1 VEEGNLRH
9 GSKIRFVCFPFD
21 GSLTNP
27 FRKMKERGVAQQF
40 SIKDLEHFTGVKSH
54 TIRAWE
60 QRYELLIPKRTST
73 NIRYY
78 SGDDLKKLLNVS
90 YLMHHG
96 MKISKIAQLSDSALL
111 TKVNEIQLSEGGLS
125 SMFSRLKLSM
135 LNYDEAAFHEV
146 VNEHSAQFGLDKTVL
161 EVFLPFLSQIGVL
174 WLTNSICP
182 AQEHF
187 ISHLMRQVLNAAVD
201 GVQDEIRSD
210 APVAI
215 LYLPEREI
223 HDISLLFI
231 HFLCRKYSIR
241 SVFLGAS
248 VPFSDLLGV
257 AEQFPNARFVAYC
270 TTYPAS
276 SEAQAYVDMI
286 TSEFEGLENKF
297 LLAGKVFE
305 GCSSN
310 EVVTTVTNG
319 SELASVLFG

>member
-1 VEEGNLRH
+1 
-9 GSKIRFVCFPFD
+9 
-21 GSLTNP
+21 
-27 FRKMKERGVAQQF
+27 MKERGVAQQF

-60 QRYELLIPKRTST
+60 QRYNLLVPKRTAT

-90 YLMHHG
+90 YLMYHG
-96 MKISKIAQLSDSALL
+96 MKISKIADLGDEALID
-111 TKVNEIQLSEGGLS
+111 KVNEVQIEEGGLS
-125 SMFSRLKLSM
+125 AVFSRLKLSM
-135 LNYDEAAFHEV
+135 LNYDEALFNEIV
-146 VNEHSAQFGLDKTVL
+146 REHSNEYGLEKTVL

-187 ISHLMRQVLNAAVD
+187 ISHLMRQVLNSAVD
-201 GVQDEIRSD
+201 CLQEDLKSD
-210 APVAI
+210 APIAV

-231 HFLCRKYSIR
+231 HFLCRKYQIR

-248 VPFSDLLGV
+248 VPFSDLMGV
-257 AEQFPNARFVAYC
+257 AEQFPNARFVSYC

-276 SEAQAYVDMI
+276 SEAQSYVNLV
-286 TSEFEGLENKF
+286 TSEFEGLDNKF

-305 GCSSN
+305 GCTSN
-310 EVVTTVTNG
+310 DVVTTVTNG
-319 SELASVLFG
+319 EDLMKVLFD

>member
-1 VEEGNLRH
+1 
-9 GSKIRFVCFPFD
+9 
-21 GSLTNP
+21 
-27 FRKMKERGVAQQF
+27 MKERGVAQQF

-60 QRYELLIPKRTST
+60 QRYKLLVPKRTAT

-90 YLMHHG
+90 YLMYHG
-96 MKISKIAQLSDSALL
+96 MKISKIADLGDEALID
-111 TKVNEIQLSEGGLS
+111 KVNEVQIEEGGLS
-125 SMFSRLKLSM
+125 AVFSRLKLSM
-135 LNYDEAAFHEV
+135 LNYDEALFNEIV
-146 VNEHSAQFGLDKTVL
+146 REHSDEHGLEKTVL

-187 ISHLMRQVLNAAVD
+187 ISHLMRQVLNSAVD
-201 GVQDEIRSD
+201 CLQEDLKSD
-210 APVAI
+210 APIAV

-231 HFLCRKYSIR
+231 HFLCRKYQIR

-248 VPFSDLLGV
+248 VPFSDLMGV
-257 AEQFPNARFVAYC
+257 AEQFPNARFVSYC

-276 SEAQAYVDMI
+276 SEAQSYVNLV
-286 TSEFEGLENKF
+286 TSEFEGLDNKF

-305 GCSSN
+305 GCASN
-310 EVVTTVTNG
+310 DVVITVTNG
-319 SELASVLFG
+319 EDLIKVLFD

>member
-1 VEEGNLRH
+1 
-9 GSKIRFVCFPFD
+9 
-21 GSLTNP
+21 
-27 FRKMKERGVAQQF
+27 MKERGVAQQF

-60 QRYELLIPKRTST
+60 QRYNLLVPKRTAT

-90 YLMHHG
+90 YLMYHG
-96 MKISKIAQLSDSALL
+96 MKISKIADLGDEALID
-111 TKVNEIQLSEGGLS
+111 KVNEVQIEEGGLS
-125 SMFSRLKLSM
+125 AVFSRLKLSM
-135 LNYDEAAFHEV
+135 LNYDEALFNEIV
-146 VNEHSAQFGLDKTVL
+146 REHSNEYGLEKTVL

-187 ISHLMRQVLNAAVD
+187 ISHLMRQVLNSAVD
-201 GVQDEIRSD
+201 CLQEDLKSD
-210 APVAI
+210 APIAV

-231 HFLCRKYSIR
+231 HFLCRKYQIR

-248 VPFSDLLGV
+248 VPFSDLMGV
-257 AEQFPNARFVAYC
+257 AEQFPNARFVSYC

-276 SEAQAYVDMI
+276 SEAQSYVNLV
-286 TSEFEGLENKF
+286 TSEFEGLDNKF

-305 GCSSN
+305 GCASN
-310 EVVTTVTNG
+310 DVVTTVTNG
-319 SELASVLFG
+319 EDLMKVLFD

>member
-1 VEEGNLRH
+1 
-9 GSKIRFVCFPFD
+9 
-21 GSLTNP
+21 
-27 FRKMKERGVAQQF
+27 MKERGVAQQF

-60 QRYELLIPKRTST
+60 QRYNLLVPKRTAT

-90 YLMHHG
+90 YLMYHG
-96 MKISKIAQLSDSALL
+96 MKISKIADLGDEALIH
-111 TKVNEIQLSEGGLS
+111 KVNEVQIEEGGLS
-125 SMFSRLKLSM
+125 AVFSRLKLSM
-135 LNYDEAAFHEV
+135 LNYDEALFNEIV
-146 VNEHSAQFGLDKTVL
+146 REHSNEYGLEKTVL

-187 ISHLMRQVLNAAVD
+187 ISHLMRQVLNSAVD
-201 GVQDEIRSD
+201 CLQEDLKSD
-210 APVAI
+210 APIAV

-231 HFLCRKYSIR
+231 HFLCRKYQIR

-248 VPFSDLLGV
+248 VPFSDLMGV
-257 AEQFPNARFVAYC
+257 AEQFPNARFVSYC

-276 SEAQAYVDMI
+276 SEAQSYVNLV
-286 TSEFEGLENKF
+286 TSEFEGLDNKF

-305 GCSSN
+305 GCTSN
-310 EVVTTVTNG
+310 DVVTTVTNG
-319 SELASVLFG
+319 EDLMKVLFD

>member
-1 VEEGNLRH
+1 
-9 GSKIRFVCFPFD
+9 
-21 GSLTNP
+21 
-27 FRKMKERGVAQQF
+27 MKERGVAQQF

-60 QRYELLIPKRTST
+60 QRYKLLVPKRTAT

-90 YLMHHG
+90 YLMYHG
-96 MKISKIAQLSDSALL
+96 MKISKIADLGDEALID
-111 TKVNEIQLSEGGLS
+111 KVNEVQIEEGGLS
-125 SMFSRLKLSM
+125 AVFSRLKLSM
-135 LNYDEAAFHEV
+135 LNYDEALFNEIV
-146 VNEHSAQFGLDKTVL
+146 REHSDEHGLEKTVL

-187 ISHLMRQVLNAAVD
+187 ISHLMRQVLNSAVD
-201 GVQDEIRSD
+201 CLQEDLKSD
-210 APVAI
+210 APIAV

-231 HFLCRKYSIR
+231 HFLCRKYQIR

-248 VPFSDLLGV
+248 VPFSDLIGV
-257 AEQFPNARFVAYC
+257 AEQFPNARFVSYC

-276 SEAQAYVDMI
+276 SEAQSYVNLV
-286 TSEFEGLENKF
+286 TSEFEGLDNKF

-305 GCSSN
+305 GCASN
-310 EVVTTVTNG
+310 DVVTTVTNG
-319 SELASVLFG
+319 EDLMKVLFD

>member
-1 VEEGNLRH
+1 
-9 GSKIRFVCFPFD
+9 
-21 GSLTNP
+21 
-27 FRKMKERGVAQQF
+27 MKERGVAQQF

-60 QRYELLIPKRTST
+60 QRYNLLVPKRTAT

-90 YLMHHG
+90 YLMYHG
-96 MKISKIAQLSDSALL
+96 MKISKIADLGDEALID
-111 TKVNEIQLSEGGLS
+111 KVNEVQIEEGGLS
-125 SMFSRLKLSM
+125 AVFSRLKLSM
-135 LNYDEAAFHEV
+135 LNYDEALFNEIV
-146 VNEHSAQFGLDKTVL
+146 REHSNEYGLEKTVL

-187 ISHLMRQVLNAAVD
+187 ISHLMRQVLNSAVD
-201 GVQDEIRSD
+201 SLQDDLKSD
-210 APVAI
+210 APIAV

-231 HFLCRKYSIR
+231 HFLCRKYQIR

-248 VPFSDLLGV
+248 VPFSDLMGV
-257 AEQFPNARFVAYC
+257 AEQFPNARFVSYC

-276 SEAQAYVDMI
+276 SEAQSYVNLV
-286 TSEFEGLENKF
+286 TSEFEGLDNKF

-305 GCSSN
+305 GCTSN
-310 EVVTTVTNG
+310 DVVTTVTNG
-319 SELASVLFG
+319 EDLMKVLFD

>member
-1 VEEGNLRH
+1 
-9 GSKIRFVCFPFD
+9 
-21 GSLTNP
+21 
-27 FRKMKERGVAQQF
+27 MKERGVAQQF

-54 TIRAWE
+54 TIRVWE
-60 QRYELLIPKRTST
+60 QRYNLLVPKRTAT

-90 YLMHHG
+90 YLMYHG
-96 MKISKIAQLSDSALL
+96 MKISKIADLGDQALID
-111 TKVNEIQLSEGGLS
+111 KVNEVQIEEGGLS
-125 SMFSRLKLSM
+125 AVFSRLKLSM
-135 LNYDEAAFHEV
+135 LNYDEALFNEIV
-146 VNEHSAQFGLDKTVL
+146 REHSNEYGLEKTVL

-187 ISHLMRQVLNAAVD
+187 ISHLMRQVLNSAVD
-201 GVQDEIRSD
+201 SLQDDLKSD
-210 APVAI
+210 APIAV

-231 HFLCRKYSIR
+231 HFLCRKYQIR

-248 VPFSDLLGV
+248 VPFSDLMGV
-257 AEQFPNARFVAYC
+257 AEQFPNARFVSYC

-276 SEAQAYVDMI
+276 SEAQSYVNLV
-286 TSEFEGLENKF
+286 TSEFEGLDNKF

-305 GCSSN
+305 GCTSN
-310 EVVTTVTNG
+310 DVVTTVTNG
-319 SELASVLFG
+319 EDLMKVLFD

>member
-1 VEEGNLRH
+1 
-9 GSKIRFVCFPFD
+9 
-21 GSLTNP
+21 
-27 FRKMKERGVAQQF
+27 MKERGVAQQF

-60 QRYELLIPKRTST
+60 QRYKLLVPKRTAT

-90 YLMHHG
+90 YLMYHG
-96 MKISKIAQLSDSALL
+96 MKISKIADLGDEALID
-111 TKVNEIQLSEGGLS
+111 KVNEVQIEEGGLS
-125 SMFSRLKLSM
+125 AVFSRLKLSM
-135 LNYDEAAFHEV
+135 LNYDEALFNEIV
-146 VNEHSAQFGLDKTVL
+146 REHSDEHGLEKTVL

-187 ISHLMRQVLNAAVD
+187 ISHLMRQVLNSAVD
-201 GVQDEIRSD
+201 CLQEDLKSD
-210 APVAI
+210 VPIAV

-231 HFLCRKYSIR
+231 HFLCRKYQIR

-248 VPFSDLLGV
+248 VPFSDLMGV
-257 AEQFPNARFVAYC
+257 AEQFPNARFVSYC

-276 SEAQAYVDMI
+276 SEAQSYVNLV
-286 TSEFEGLENKF
+286 TSEFEGLDNKF

-305 GCSSN
+305 GCASN
-310 EVVTTVTNG
+310 DVVTTVTNG
-319 SELASVLFG
+319 EDLMKVLFD

>member
-1 VEEGNLRH
+1 
-9 GSKIRFVCFPFD
+9 
-21 GSLTNP
+21 
-27 FRKMKERGVAQQF
+27 MKERGIAQQF

-60 QRYELLIPKRTST
+60 QRYDLLVPKRTAT

-96 MKISKIAQLSDSALL
+96 MKISKIAKLGQKSLL
-111 TKVNEIQLSEGGLS
+111 DRVNEVQIAEGGMS
-125 SMFSRLKLSM
+125 AVFSRLKLSM
-135 LNYDEAAFHEV
+135 LNYDEAAFHELV
-146 VNEHSAQFGLDKTVL
+146 KEHSDEFGLDQNIL

-201 GVQDEIRSD
+201 GFKDEILSD
-210 APVAI
+210 APVAV

-231 HFLCRKYSIR
+231 HFLCRKYNIR
-241 SVFLGAS
+241 SIFLGAS

-257 AEQFPNARFVAYC
+257 AEQFPNARFVSYC

-276 SEAQAYVDMI
+276 SEAQAYVDLI
-286 TSEFEGLENKF
+286 SSEFAGLDNKF
-297 LLAGKVFE
+297 LLAGKAFE
-305 GCSSN
+305 GCASN
-310 EVVTTVTNG
+310 DLVTTVTNG
-319 SELASVLFG
+319 EELAAVLFA

>member
-1 VEEGNLRH
+1 
-9 GSKIRFVCFPFD
+9 
-21 GSLTNP
+21 
-27 FRKMKERGVAQQF
+27 MKERGVAQQF

-60 QRYELLIPKRTST
+60 QRYKLLVPKRTAT

-90 YLMHHG
+90 YLMYHG
-96 MKISKIAQLSDSALL
+96 MKISKIADLGDEALID
-111 TKVNEIQLSEGGLS
+111 KVNEVQIEEGGLS
-125 SMFSRLKLSM
+125 AVFSRLKLSM
-135 LNYDEAAFHEV
+135 LNYDEALFNEIV
-146 VNEHSAQFGLDKTVL
+146 REHSDEHGLEKTVL

-187 ISHLMRQVLNAAVD
+187 ISHLMRQVLNSAVD
-201 GVQDEIRSD
+201 CLQEDLKSD
-210 APVAI
+210 APIAV

-231 HFLCRKYSIR
+231 HFLCRKYQIR

-248 VPFSDLLGV
+248 VPFSDLIGV
-257 AEQFPNARFVAYC
+257 AEQFPNARFVSYC

-276 SEAQAYVDMI
+276 SEAQSYVNLV
-286 TSEFEGLENKF
+286 TSEFEGLDNKF

-305 GCSSN
+305 GCTSN
-310 EVVTTVTNG
+310 DVVTTVTNG
-319 SELASVLFG
+319 EDLMKVLFD

>member
-1 VEEGNLRH
+1 
-9 GSKIRFVCFPFD
+9 
-21 GSLTNP
+21 
-27 FRKMKERGVAQQF
+27 MKERGIAQQF

-60 QRYELLIPKRTST
+60 QRYDLLVPKRTAT

-78 SGDDLKKLLNVS
+78 SGEDLKKLLNVS
-90 YLMHHG
+90 YLMYHG
-96 MKISKIAQLSDSALL
+96 MKISKIAQLGDASLL
-111 TKVNEIQLSEGGLS
+111 EKVSEIQMAEGGLS
-125 SMFSRLKLSM
+125 AIFSRMKLSM
-135 LNYDEAAFHEV
+135 LNYDEAAFHQLVE
-146 VNEHSAQFGLDKTVL
+146 EHSSEFGLEKTVL
-161 EVFLPFLSQIGVL
+161 DVFLPFLSQIGVL

-187 ISHLMRQVLNAAVD
+187 ISHLMRQVLNSAVD
-201 GVQDEIRSD
+201 CVKDEIKSD
-210 APVAI
+210 APVAV

-241 SVFLGAS
+241 SIFLGAS
-248 VPFSDLLGV
+248 VPFGDLLGV

-276 SEAQAYVDMI
+276 SEAQAYVDLI
-286 TSEFEGLENKF
+286 TSEFEGLDNKF
-297 LLAGKVFE
+297 LLAGRVFE

-310 EVVTTVTNG
+310 DVVTTVTNG
-319 SELASVLFG
+319 SELASILFD

>member
-1 VEEGNLRH
+1 
-9 GSKIRFVCFPFD
+9 
-21 GSLTNP
+21 
-27 FRKMKERGVAQQF
+27 MKERGVAQQF

-60 QRYELLIPKRTST
+60 QRYKLLVPKRTAT

-90 YLMHHG
+90 YLMYHG
-96 MKISKIAQLSDSALL
+96 MKISKIAELGDEALIDR
-111 TKVNEIQLSEGGLS
+111 VNEVQIEEGGLS
-125 SMFSRLKLSM
+125 AVFSRLKLSM
-135 LNYDEAAFHEV
+135 LNYDEALFNEIV
-146 VNEHSAQFGLDKTVL
+146 REHSDEHGLEKTVL

-187 ISHLMRQVLNAAVD
+187 ISHLMRQVLNSAVD
-201 GVQDEIRSD
+201 SLQEDLKSD
-210 APVAI
+210 APIAV

-231 HFLCRKYSIR
+231 HFLCRKYQIR

-248 VPFSDLLGV
+248 VPFSDLMGV
-257 AEQFPNARFVAYC
+257 AEQFPNARFVSYC

-276 SEAQAYVDMI
+276 SEAQSYVNLV
-286 TSEFEGLENKF
+286 TSEFEGLDNKF

-305 GCSSN
+305 GCTSN
-310 EVVTTVTNG
+310 DVVTTVTNG
-319 SELASVLFG
+319 EDLMKVLFD

>member
-1 VEEGNLRH
+1 
-9 GSKIRFVCFPFD
+9 
-21 GSLTNP
+21 
-27 FRKMKERGVAQQF
+27 MKERGVAQQF

-60 QRYELLIPKRTST
+60 QRYKLLVPKRTAT

-90 YLMHHG
+90 YLMYHG
-96 MKISKIAQLSDSALL
+96 MKISKIADLGDEALID
-111 TKVNEIQLSEGGLS
+111 KVNEVQIEEGGLS
-125 SMFSRLKLSM
+125 AVFSRLKLSM
-135 LNYDEAAFHEV
+135 LNYDEALFNEIV
-146 VNEHSAQFGLDKTVL
+146 REHSDEHGLEKTVL

-187 ISHLMRQVLNAAVD
+187 ISHLMRQVLNSAVD
-201 GVQDEIRSD
+201 CLQDDLKSD
-210 APVAI
+210 APIAV

-231 HFLCRKYSIR
+231 HFLCRKYQIR

-248 VPFSDLLGV
+248 VPFSDLMGV
-257 AEQFPNARFVAYC
+257 AEQFPNARFVSYC

-276 SEAQAYVDMI
+276 SEAQSYVNLV
-286 TSEFEGLENKF
+286 TSEFEGLDNKF

-305 GCSSN
+305 GCASN
-310 EVVTTVTNG
+310 DVVTTVTNG
-319 SELASVLFG
+319 EDLMKVLFD

>member
-1 VEEGNLRH
+1 
-9 GSKIRFVCFPFD
+9 
-21 GSLTNP
+21 
-27 FRKMKERGVAQQF
+27 MKERGVAQQF

-60 QRYELLIPKRTST
+60 QRYKLLVPKRTAT

-90 YLMHHG
+90 YLMYHG
-96 MKISKIAQLSDSALL
+96 MKISKIADLGDEALID
-111 TKVNEIQLSEGGLS
+111 KVNEVQIEEGGLS
-125 SMFSRLKLSM
+125 AVFSRLKLSM
-135 LNYDEAAFHEV
+135 LNYDEALFNEIV
-146 VNEHSAQFGLDKTVL
+146 REHSDEHGLEKTVL

-187 ISHLMRQVLNAAVD
+187 ISHLMRQVLNSAVD
-201 GVQDEIRSD
+201 CLQDDLKSD
-210 APVAI
+210 APIAV

-231 HFLCRKYSIR
+231 HFLCRKYQIR

-248 VPFSDLLGV
+248 VPFSDLIGV
-257 AEQFPNARFVAYC
+257 AEQFPNARFVSYC

-276 SEAQAYVDMI
+276 SEAQSYVNLV
-286 TSEFEGLENKF
+286 TSEFEGLDNKF

-305 GCSSN
+305 GCASN
-310 EVVTTVTNG
+310 DVVTTVTNG
-319 SELASVLFG
+319 EDLMKVLFD

>member
-1 VEEGNLRH
+1 
-9 GSKIRFVCFPFD
+9 
-21 GSLTNP
+21 
-27 FRKMKERGVAQQF
+27 MKERGVAQQF

-60 QRYELLIPKRTST
+60 QRYNLLVPKRTPT

-90 YLMHHG
+90 YLMYHG
-96 MKISKIAQLSDSALL
+96 IKISKIADLGDEALID
-111 TKVNEIQLSEGGLS
+111 KVNEVQIEEGGLS
-125 SMFSRLKLSM
+125 AVFSRLKLSM
-135 LNYDEAAFHEV
+135 LNYDEALFNEIV
-146 VNEHSAQFGLDKTVL
+146 REHSNEYGLEKTVL

-187 ISHLMRQVLNAAVD
+187 ISHLMRQVLNSAVD
-201 GVQDEIRSD
+201 CLQEDLKID
-210 APVAI
+210 APIAV

-231 HFLCRKYSIR
+231 HFLCRKYQIR

-248 VPFSDLLGV
+248 VPFSDLMGV
-257 AEQFPNARFVAYC
+257 AEQFPNARFVSYC

-276 SEAQAYVDMI
+276 SEAQSYVNLVP
-286 TSEFEGLENKF
+286 SEFEGLDNKF

-305 GCSSN
+305 GCTSN
-310 EVVTTVTNG
+310 DVVTTVTNG
-319 SELASVLFG
+319 EDLMKVLFD

>member
-1 VEEGNLRH
+1 
-9 GSKIRFVCFPFD
+9 
-21 GSLTNP
+21 
-27 FRKMKERGVAQQF
+27 MKERGVAQQF

-60 QRYELLIPKRTST
+60 QRYKLLVPKRTAT

-90 YLMHHG
+90 YLMYHG
-96 MKISKIAQLSDSALL
+96 MKISKIAELGDQALL
-111 TKVNEIQLSEGGLS
+111 DKVNEVQIEEGGLS
-125 SMFSRLKLSM
+125 AVFSRLKLSM
-135 LNYDEAAFHEV
+135 LNYDEALFNEIV
-146 VNEHSAQFGLDKTVL
+146 REHSDEHGLEKTVL

-187 ISHLMRQVLNAAVD
+187 ISHLMRQVLNSAVD
-201 GVQDEIRSD
+201 CLQDDLKSD
-210 APVAI
+210 APIAV

-231 HFLCRKYSIR
+231 HFLCRKYQIR

-248 VPFSDLLGV
+248 VPFSDLMGV
-257 AEQFPNARFVAYC
+257 AEQFPNARFVSYC

-276 SEAQAYVDMI
+276 SEAQSYVNLV
-286 TSEFEGLENKF
+286 TSEFEGLDNKF

-305 GCSSN
+305 GCASN
-310 EVVTTVTNG
+310 DVVTTVTNG
-319 SELASVLFG
+319 EDLMKVLFD

>member
-1 VEEGNLRH
+1 
-9 GSKIRFVCFPFD
+9 
-21 GSLTNP
+21 
-27 FRKMKERGVAQQF
+27 MKERGVAQQF

-60 QRYELLIPKRTST
+60 QRYNLLVPKRTAT

-90 YLMHHG
+90 YLMYHG
-96 MKISKIAQLSDSALL
+96 MKISKIADLGDEALID
-111 TKVNEIQLSEGGLS
+111 KVNEVQIEEGGLS
-125 SMFSRLKLSM
+125 AVFSRLKLSM
-135 LNYDEAAFHEV
+135 LNYDEALFNEIV
-146 VNEHSAQFGLDKTVL
+146 REHSNEYGLEKTVL

-187 ISHLMRQVLNAAVD
+187 ISHLMRQVLNSAVD
-201 GVQDEIRSD
+201 CLQEDLKSD
-210 APVAI
+210 APIAV

-231 HFLCRKYSIR
+231 HFLCRKYQIR

-248 VPFSDLLGV
+248 VPFSDLMGV
-257 AEQFPNARFVAYC
+257 AEQFPNARFVSYC

-276 SEAQAYVDMI
+276 SEAQSYVNLV
-286 TSEFEGLENKF
+286 TSEFEGLDNKF

-305 GCSSN
+305 GCISN
-310 EVVTTVTNG
+310 DVVTTVTNG
-319 SELASVLFG
+319 EDLMKVLFD

>member
-1 VEEGNLRH
+1 
-9 GSKIRFVCFPFD
+9 
-21 GSLTNP
+21 
-27 FRKMKERGVAQQF
+27 MKERGVAQQF

-60 QRYELLIPKRTST
+60 QRYNLLVPKRTPT

-90 YLMHHG
+90 YLMYHG
-96 MKISKIAQLSDSALL
+96 IKISKIADLGDEALID
-111 TKVNEIQLSEGGLS
+111 KVNEVQIEEGGLS
-125 SMFSRLKLSM
+125 AVFSRLKLSM
-135 LNYDEAAFHEV
+135 LNYDEALFNEIV
-146 VNEHSAQFGLDKTVL
+146 REHSNEYGLEKTVL

-187 ISHLMRQVLNAAVD
+187 ISHLMRQVLNSAVD
-201 GVQDEIRSD
+201 CLQEDLKID
-210 APVAI
+210 APIAV

-231 HFLCRKYSIR
+231 HFLCRKYQIR

-248 VPFSDLLGV
+248 VPFSDLMGV
-257 AEQFPNARFVAYC
+257 AEQFPNARFVSYC

-276 SEAQAYVDMI
+276 SEAQSYVNLV
-286 TSEFEGLENKF
+286 TSEFEGLDNKF

-305 GCSSN
+305 GCTSN
-310 EVVTTVTNG
+310 DVVTTVTNG
-319 SELASVLFG
+319 EDLMKVLFD

>member
-1 VEEGNLRH
+1 
-9 GSKIRFVCFPFD
+9 
-21 GSLTNP
+21 
-27 FRKMKERGVAQQF
+27 MKERGVAQQF

-60 QRYELLIPKRTST
+60 QRYKLLVPKRTAT

-90 YLMHHG
+90 YLMYHG
-96 MKISKIAQLSDSALL
+96 MKISKIADLGDEALID
-111 TKVNEIQLSEGGLS
+111 KVNEVQIEEGGLS
-125 SMFSRLKLSM
+125 AVFSRLKLSM
-135 LNYDEAAFHEV
+135 LNYDEALFNEIV
-146 VNEHSAQFGLDKTVL
+146 REHSDEHGLEKTVL

-187 ISHLMRQVLNAAVD
+187 ISHLMRQVLNSAVD
-201 GVQDEIRSD
+201 CLREDLKSD
-210 APVAI
+210 APIAV

-231 HFLCRKYSIR
+231 HFLCRKYQIR

-248 VPFSDLLGV
+248 VPFSDLIGV
-257 AEQFPNARFVAYC
+257 AEQFPNARFVSYC

-276 SEAQAYVDMI
+276 SEAQSYVNLV
-286 TSEFEGLENKF
+286 TSEFEGLDNKF

-305 GCSSN
+305 GCASN
-310 EVVTTVTNG
+310 DVVTTVTNG
-319 SELASVLFG
+319 EDLMKVLFD

>member
-1 VEEGNLRH
+1 
-9 GSKIRFVCFPFD
+9 
-21 GSLTNP
+21 
-27 FRKMKERGVAQQF
+27 MKERGVAQQF

-60 QRYELLIPKRTST
+60 QRYNLLVPKRTAT

-90 YLMHHG
+90 YLMYHG
-96 MKISKIAQLSDSALL
+96 MKISKIADLGDEALID
-111 TKVNEIQLSEGGLS
+111 KVSEVQIEEGGLS
-125 SMFSRLKLSM
+125 AVFSRLKLSM
-135 LNYDEAAFHEV
+135 LNYDEALFNEIV
-146 VNEHSAQFGLDKTVL
+146 REHSNEYGLEKTVL

-187 ISHLMRQVLNAAVD
+187 ISHLMRQVLNSAVD
-201 GVQDEIRSD
+201 CLQEDLKSD
-210 APVAI
+210 APIAV

-231 HFLCRKYSIR
+231 HFLCRKYQIR

-248 VPFSDLLGV
+248 VPFSDLMGV
-257 AEQFPNARFVAYC
+257 AEQFPNARFVSYC

-276 SEAQAYVDMI
+276 SEAQSYVNLV
-286 TSEFEGLENKF
+286 TSEFEGLDNKF

-305 GCSSN
+305 GCTSN
-310 EVVTTVTNG
+310 DVVTTVTNG
-319 SELASVLFG
+319 EDLMKVLFN